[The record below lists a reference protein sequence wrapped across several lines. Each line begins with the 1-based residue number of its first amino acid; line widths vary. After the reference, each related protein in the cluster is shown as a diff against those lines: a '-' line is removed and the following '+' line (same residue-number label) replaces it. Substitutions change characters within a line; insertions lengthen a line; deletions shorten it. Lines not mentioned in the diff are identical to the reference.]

1 LHALAALPSNRALI
15 AGARGVRPLV
25 ALFDSG
31 VHGAIEQASGA
42 LAKLV
47 VGSEEVQAQVA
58 EELVA
63 MLLSASEEDASF
75 RRREQQQADEA
86 ACMQVPTTAPVRR
99 ELQAEAAIEGG
110 TASEMP
116 PTLRPAP
123 CAPIASGAPCA
134 QSAPPAPS
142 LRAAP
147 TATAV
152 ASSSTRMQDHV
163 TSLMHVLATEPENRA
178 AIARAGAIPQL
189 AAQVR
194 DCL

>member
-1 LHALAALPSNRALI
+1 M
-15 AGARGVRPLV
+15 RPLV

-42 LAKLV
+42 LAKIV

-63 MLLSASEEDASF
+63 MLLGASEEDASF

-86 ACMQVPTTAPVRR
+86 AYMQVLTTAPGRR

-110 TASEMP
+110 TPSGMTP
-116 PTLRPAP
+116 PLRPAP
-123 CAPIASGAPCA
+123 CAPI
-134 QSAPPAPS
+134 
-142 LRAAP
+142 
-147 TATAV
+147 ATAV

>member
-63 MLLSASEEDASF
+63 MLLGASEEDASF

-86 ACMQVPTTAPVRR
+86 ACMQVLTTAP
-99 ELQAEAAIEGG
+99 
-110 TASEMP
+110 P
-116 PTLRPAP
+116 
-123 CAPIASGAPCA
+123 
-134 QSAPPAPS
+134 

-194 DCL
+194 DCLRLPLIPQLAAQVRDCLRLPLIPQLAAQVRDCL